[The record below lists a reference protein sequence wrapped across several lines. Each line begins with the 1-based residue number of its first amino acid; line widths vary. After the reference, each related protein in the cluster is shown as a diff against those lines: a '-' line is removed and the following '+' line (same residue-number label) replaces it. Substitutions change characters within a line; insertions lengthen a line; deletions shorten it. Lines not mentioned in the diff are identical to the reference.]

1 MRVRD
6 CDWLLLFLY
15 CSVPIQWVMTS
26 VTVNGQAWST
36 FDVTSETVDLTAAL
50 ASASNGVAVSVDV
63 TYKDKTRA
71 VAARK
76 TDDTQMP
83 PPPPAPKVFTV
94 TFTTDVEP
102 EGEIPVVVTRSW
114 APLGADRFYAAVRD
128 GFYNHSAFFRI
139 VPANS
144 TGCHLTCGG
153 IVQFGISGNKTMNAK
168 WLNAQIKDDP
178 VTQSNTAGRINF
190 ADAGPNTRSTELVF
204 MVRKDHC

>member
-1 MRVRD
+1 
-6 CDWLLLFLY
+6 
-15 CSVPIQWVMTS
+15 MTS

-153 IVQFGISGNKTMNAK
+153 IVQFGISGNKTM
-168 WLNAQIKDDP
+168 L
-178 VTQSNTAGRINF
+178 TLGRTRAPPSSSSWYARTIV
-190 ADAGPNTRSTELVF
+190 DLPLSSSSGPASPLS
-204 MVRKDHC
+204 

>member
-114 APLGADRFYAAVRD
+114 AP
-128 GFYNHSAFFRI
+128 
-139 VPANS
+139 P
-144 TGCHLTCGG
+144 GCRPFLRCSSGWLL
-153 IVQFGISGNKTMNAK
+153 QPFGILSYRT
-168 WLNAQIKDDP
+168 
-178 VTQSNTAGRINF
+178 S
-190 ADAGPNTRSTELVF
+190 
-204 MVRKDHC
+204 